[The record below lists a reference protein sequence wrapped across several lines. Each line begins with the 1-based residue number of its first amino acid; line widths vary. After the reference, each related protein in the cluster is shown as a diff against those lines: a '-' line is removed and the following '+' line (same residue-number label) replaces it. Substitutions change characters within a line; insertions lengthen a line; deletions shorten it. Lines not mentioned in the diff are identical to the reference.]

1 MSDEIRK
8 DPEIDHQEESMK
20 LSGEQL
26 DEVSG
31 GAARRPAGAVPIPYP
46 IIGSTSTSDQR
57 TLDRQTLSAPDDQ
70 LLTRE

>member
-8 DPEIDHQEESMK
+8 DPEIDHEEESMK

-31 GAARRPAGAVPIPYP
+31 GAARRPAVRYP
-46 IIGSTSTSDQR
+46 SRIQS
-57 TLDRQTLSAPDDQ
+57 LDRLPRPINERSTVKRYPRRTISS
-70 LLTRE
+70 